1 MSHNIVLITDFF
13 PYTYSYETFLETEV
27 RYWEKVSNVNLTIL
41 PMHSD
46 VECRNIPKNIKI
58 DLSFADYLASKEKE
72 IEKKSFK
79 IWSVFCSLGN
89 PLFWKELKY
98 TRYKLK
104 RIKELLLSLRLYKIY
119 KGFFEEY
126 LKNAT
131 SDSLLYTYWFTEC
144 TYAISEIC
152 MADNISYKVI
162 TRTHGY
168 DLYESRTLTSYMPLR
183 RQFPNKIDH
192 IFTLSESANHYLI
205 ETYGFDQNNISVSR
219 LGVDDLGITTQATDE
234 NQFHLVSCSALRPV
248 KQVNLIIDILEKL
261 SENYSNIDIH
271 WTHIGE
277 GSLFKTLSE
286 YARIKLRDKKNIT
299 YSFLGH
305 LNNSEVYTFYK
316 KNRVDVF
323 INVSQSEGVPVSI
336 MEALSCRIPIVA
348 SDVGGISDMVKT
360 DYNGKLVA
368 ESSSLKGYLDAFST
382 LDFFKN
388 PEIRENA
395 YRIFLH
401 NYNAKINYF
410 AFILYLSGLMR
421 KKKEINGA

>member
-1 MSHNIVLITDFF
+1 
-13 PYTYSYETFLETEV
+13 
-27 RYWEKVSNVNLTIL
+27 
-41 PMHSD
+41 
-46 VECRNIPKNIKI
+46 
-58 DLSFADYLASKEKE
+58 
-72 IEKKSFK
+72 
-79 IWSVFCSLGN
+79 
-89 PLFWKELKY
+89 
-98 TRYKLK
+98 
-104 RIKELLLSLRLYKIY
+104 
-119 KGFFEEY
+119 
-126 LKNAT
+126 
-131 SDSLLYTYWFTEC
+131 
-144 TYAISEIC
+144 
-152 MADNISYKVI
+152 
-162 TRTHGY
+162 
-168 DLYESRTLTSYMPLR
+168 MPLR